1 MAGAGTRG
9 AAGRAKLQSEL
20 ALQKGLFFQ
29 SVLCQMARR
38 MQPTMPASGTPQE
51 LLLRGVS
58 GTQYFE
64 RYGGYGRH
72 RELGTLAF
80 QVMTIM
86 DFLQAENWPAAK
98 DATAL
103 LSVVLDQACLDN
115 GRFELA
121 NQWGP
126 CPEQRPS
133 PPGRPKVGDSSLG
146 LLEGVR
152 YHHSQAHG
160 VGRGVKAESLRN
172 RLKRRPSKTKTSAQ
186 KDREGQGQRQPC
198 FKNRDRGGRLGST
211 GDIRFMH
218 AAQAGLESNPLCSS
232 ISLRRWM
239 ACLPRWILKTR
250 AKFAWCLRLSFSAVR
265 RSQETST
272 SVFPLPLASLDCFR
286 SSGPGLSSSKWFSV
300 CRSRLLNI
308 WILALDFPYLSR
320 WPTLDELRR
329 IPSKRQLAVFEHLR
343 RSLTVCGCPQED
355 FPLCP
360 GRTGPELGASL
371 FQLEQFCE
379 SSPIF
384 DSGYMK
390 KKSLPFRERPEVISP
405 EKFPELVPYRSL
417 CADRLKLVGEGRWP
431 MADYLDG
438 VLWLPFQE
446 PTFLHR
452 GLDLHDGILP
462 TFSTEDP
469 VECEKLALLWDARG
483 LLSIFDGPAKPGLYS
498 RVLNCYKNTS
508 CDRQIGDRRIYPK
521 FGGVPH

>member
-1 MAGAGTRG
+1 M
-9 AAGRAKLQSEL
+9 
-20 ALQKGLFFQ
+20 
-29 SVLCQMARR
+29 
-38 MQPTMPASGTPQE
+38 
-51 LLLRGVS
+51 
-58 GTQYFE
+58 
-64 RYGGYGRH
+64 
-72 RELGTLAF
+72 
-80 QVMTIM
+80 
-86 DFLQAENWPAAK
+86 
-98 DATAL
+98 
-103 LSVVLDQACLDN
+103 
-115 GRFELA
+115 
-121 NQWGP
+121 
-126 CPEQRPS
+126 
-133 PPGRPKVGDSSLG
+133 
-146 LLEGVR
+146 
-152 YHHSQAHG
+152 
-160 VGRGVKAESLRN
+160 
-172 RLKRRPSKTKTSAQ
+172 
-186 KDREGQGQRQPC
+186 
-198 FKNRDRGGRLGST
+198 
-211 GDIRFMH
+211 
-218 AAQAGLESNPLCSS
+218 
-232 ISLRRWM
+232 
-239 ACLPRWILKTR
+239 
-250 AKFAWCLRLSFSAVR
+250 
-265 RSQETST
+265 
-272 SVFPLPLASLDCFR
+272 
-286 SSGPGLSSSKWFSV
+286 
-300 CRSRLLNI
+300 
-308 WILALDFPYLSR
+308 
-320 WPTLDELRR
+320 
-329 IPSKRQLAVFEHLR
+329 
-343 RSLTVCGCPQED
+343 CGCPQED

-379 SSPIF
+379 SSPIL